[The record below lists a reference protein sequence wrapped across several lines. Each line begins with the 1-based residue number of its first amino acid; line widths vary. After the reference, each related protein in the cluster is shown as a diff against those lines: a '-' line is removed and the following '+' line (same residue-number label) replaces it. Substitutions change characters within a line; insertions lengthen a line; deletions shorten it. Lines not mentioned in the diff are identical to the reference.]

1 MAGTAPPR
9 LQIGETTCHILSD
22 GKHRSDGG
30 AFFGVVPRILWERVV
45 QPDARNMIP
54 VDVRCLLIETGDQK
68 ILVDTGH
75 GDKFDAKLRKRYG
88 LPPERDRLVA
98 DLARAGFAPEDV
110 TAVLMTHL
118 HADHAGGM
126 TRWRDHVEGGPV
138 EPVFPNAAYIVQGR
152 EYDAATHP
160 NERTVATYYPD
171 NWQVLTGTG
180 QLRMVMGGH
189 DFGPHV
195 RTETAAGHTESLQVV
210 WVESEGES
218 LLFLGDAANFAVH
231 LERLPWVPAFDEM
244 PLLSMEAKKLLRTQI
259 LEKNP
264 LLVFQHDPRVVTGR
278 LVQSADERFTVVE
291 EIVEEPAWDRGRDA
305 AV

>member
-9 LQIGETTCHILSD
+9 LQIGATTCHILSD

-88 LPPERDRLVA
+88 LPPERDRLIA

-110 TAVLMTHL
+110 TMVLMTHL

-126 TRWRDHVEGGPV
+126 TRWRDQVEGGPV
-138 EPVFPNAAYIVQGR
+138 ESTFPNAAYIVQGR

-160 NERTVATYYPD
+160 NERTIATYYPD

-180 QLRMVMGGH
+180 QLRMVMGATTLAPMCAPRPRPDTRSRCRSCGSSPRAKVCSSW
-189 DFGPHV
+189 GMPP
-195 RTETAAGHTESLQVV
+195 TLQYT
-210 WVESEGES
+210 WNGFPGCPPSTRCRS
-218 LLFLGDAANFAVH
+218 
-231 LERLPWVPAFDEM
+231 
-244 PLLSMEAKKLLRTQI
+244 
-259 LEKNP
+259 
-264 LLVFQHDPRVVTGR
+264 
-278 LVQSADERFTVVE
+278 SAWKPKSGCARKSWRKTHCWFSST
-291 EIVEEPAWDRGRDA
+291 IPGS
-305 AV
+305 